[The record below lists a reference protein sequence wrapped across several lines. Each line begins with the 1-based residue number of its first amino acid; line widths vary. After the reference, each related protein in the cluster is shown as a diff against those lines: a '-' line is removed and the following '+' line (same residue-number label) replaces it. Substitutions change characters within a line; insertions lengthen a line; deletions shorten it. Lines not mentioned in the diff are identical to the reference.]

1 MDLDDLARWAL
12 SKGLP
17 GPRILAHHLAC
28 LRGFERVWNYRSRAR
43 AGGAANVQPAEGS
56 CVWGLVLEVDP
67 ETRELIDRKEGHP
80 GLYSRGDGP
89 ISVELS
95 QEGRSVQAWVYRV
108 TEAYICDEI
117 IPPTRAY
124 LDLIIGSAIRYNFP
138 AEAVEALKA
147 TVCRGQTD

>member
-1 MDLDDLARWAL
+1 M
-12 SKGLP
+12 
-17 GPRILAHHLAC
+17 
-28 LRGFERVWNYRSRAR
+28 
-43 AGGAANVQPAEGS
+43 
-56 CVWGLVLEVDP
+56 WGLVLEVDR

-80 GLYSRGDGP
+80 GLYSRGDVP
-89 ISVELS
+89 IPVELS
-95 QEGRSVQAWVYRV
+95 QEGRSVQAWVYQV

-147 TVCRGQTD
+147 TASRG